1 MRGRRAGGWLPR
13 ARAGDACAH
22 VKLVFLTGRAR
33 PAELSYSRRSSGA
46 APPLRGPTKHLIRPI
61 RCGSHR
67 KRGVRPPTL
76 NEDIVCFFEFS
87 WAFIHEL
94 RGANSSRC
102 YVAQA
107 LSVATRQ
114 MYL

>member
-1 MRGRRAGGWLPR
+1 MGRRAGDWLPR
-13 ARAGDACAH
+13 ARDGDACAH

-67 KRGVRPPTL
+67 KRGVGGAAAPCGAQRPLCRISHHLGTVASRSRTAPHGPTRPH
-76 NEDIVCFFEFS
+76 
-87 WAFIHEL
+87 A
-94 RGANSSRC
+94 
-102 YVAQA
+102 
-107 LSVATRQ
+107 
-114 MYL
+114 